1 MASKQVP
8 ESIWNCEKHKSL
20 VWPTGYP
27 LARVQMDTQCSD
39 SIPLKHP
46 HNHCAATHA
55 ADRFTI
61 CFRCKCTL
69 KGMLSR
75 SGIHHGHGPW
85 ASGYMHPQCEKKNH
99 QPGSKMEIP
108 HAVLKRLGSA
118 NNKEIHVLRYL
129 RISVTTSNHTKPRSL
144 AGWQC
149 EIRLLI
155 IPAWSTKGVQ
165 GWLVSNAT
173 FRYPVIRVFPYPLNI
188 YRCIH
193 SARRIWHR
201 LPLQTTMETI
211 QTVNALVMS

>member
-1 MASKQVP
+1 M
-8 ESIWNCEKHKSL
+8 H
-20 VWPTGYP
+20 
-27 LARVQMDTQCSD
+27 
-39 SIPLKHP
+39 
-46 HNHCAATHA
+46 
-55 ADRFTI
+55 
-61 CFRCKCTL
+61 L
-69 KGMLSR
+69 KGNAVTERNSSR
-75 SGIHHGHGPW
+75 TRAMSVRVH
-85 ASGYMHPQCEKKNH
+85 ASSVRKKNH